1 MHTTPLNTP
10 TAAASAGTDG
20 WDEFDDLADL
30 ADVDDDLAAADDE
43 LTFDQVDLRVSV
55 GLDQEMAAVRQ
66 IEPRADA
73 KAGALLSLS
82 SALLVA
88 ALAVFGSGKL
98 PAAAAAAAATGAGL
112 LGLAV
117 LLLTVALRPRL
128 GGDFGF
134 PRWARAATDSEVL
147 HVLATGPAVD
157 SHAAQLEQAR
167 RLRVLSVGL
176 YAKFARMRTAQTLTG
191 LALAAGV
198 VAAVLS
204 AMGR

>member
-1 MHTTPLNTP
+1 MHTTALP
-10 TAAASAGTDG
+10 AAAAATD
-20 WDEFDDLADL
+20 WAEFD
-30 ADVDDDLAAADDE
+30 DVDDDALAFDE
-43 LTFDQVDLRVSV
+43 VDLRVSV
-55 GLDQEMAAVRQ
+55 GLDQEMTALRQ

-73 KAGALLSLS
+73 KAAALLSLA

-98 PAAAAAAAATGAGL
+98 PAAAATAAAVGVGL

-134 PRWARAATDSEVL
+134 PRWARAATNSEVL

-167 RLRVLSVGL
+167 RLRLLSAAL
-176 YAKFARMRTAQTLTG
+176 HAKFARMRTAQTLTA

-198 VAAVLS
+198 VSAVLS
-204 AMGR
+204 ATGR